1 MEEGS
6 PSVAELAGRF
16 RGHTIAS
23 PTTNQERIHLRK
35 VPCALKLNS
44 PRDEK
49 GGECKKP
56 VILLPKPFKVK
67 IKNNSIIEKLQANLA
82 LSPSS
87 LFPLPR
93 TPEVKLR
100 TACAP
105 PSPAPVPCSPG
116 TPPRRSSSP
125 PPPLPPPP
133 PPHIRRSSK
142 EEEEE
147 AVCFESPPERNP
159 LPSFNKTRARLS
171 VKRRPPTRRHRQS
184 LGEEEGARRGNGLT
198 PWQPEPARPGP
209 EQNRGEEAASSGRR
223 MSQDPYTA
231 PLNQSE
237 RREENIA
244 QTVGDEDT
252 AENAEGRE
260 ADLATLR
267 GSGAS
272 EGERGRPTASA
283 GVCSAAGKE
292 ETATG
297 GTGDGLD
304 CIHVSMQ

>member
-6 PSVAELAGRF
+6 PFKSVAELAGRF

-23 PTTNQERIHLRK
+23 PASNEERIHRRK
-35 VPCALKLNS
+35 LPCALKLSS

-49 GGECKKP
+49 GGESQKP

-116 TPPRRSSSP
+116 TPRSSP
-125 PPPLPPPP
+125 APPPPP
-133 PPHIRRSSK
+133 PPHIRQSSK

-147 AVCFESPPERNP
+147 AVCFESPPEGNP
-159 LPSFNKTRARLS
+159 LPSFNK
-171 VKRRPPTRRHRQS
+171 
-184 LGEEEGARRGNGLT
+184 
-198 PWQPEPARPGP
+198 
-209 EQNRGEEAASSGRR
+209 
-223 MSQDPYTA
+223 
-231 PLNQSE
+231 
-237 RREENIA
+237 
-244 QTVGDEDT
+244 
-252 AENAEGRE
+252 
-260 ADLATLR
+260 
-267 GSGAS
+267 
-272 EGERGRPTASA
+272 
-283 GVCSAAGKE
+283 
-292 ETATG
+292 
-297 GTGDGLD
+297 
-304 CIHVSMQ
+304 

>member
-1 MEEGS
+1 MLEGS
-6 PSVAELAGRF
+6 PFKSVAELAGRF

-23 PTTNQERIHLRK
+23 PTSNEERIHLRK
-35 VPCALKLNS
+35 VPCALKLSS

-49 GGECKKP
+49 GGESQKP

-67 IKNNSIIEKLQANLA
+67 IKKNSIIEKLQANLA

-105 PSPAPVPCSPG
+105 SSPTPVPSSPG
-116 TPPRRSSSP
+116 TPRSS
-125 PPPLPPPP
+125 PPPP
-133 PPHIRRSSK
+133 PPHIRQSS
-142 EEEEE
+142 EEEE
-147 AVCFESPPERNP
+147 AVCFESPPEGNP

-184 LGEEEGARRGNGLT
+184 QGEEGAHGNGLT
-198 PWQPEPARPGP
+198 PWQPEPASPGP
-209 EQNRGEEAASSGRR
+209 EQNEGKEASER
-223 MSQDPYTA
+223 MSQDPTA

-237 RREENIA
+237 RREENHA
-244 QTVGDEDT
+244 QRVGDEDT

-260 ADLATLR
+260 ADLATLG
-267 GSGAS
+267 GSDAS
-272 EGERGRPTASA
+272 EDERRPTASA
-283 GVCSAAGKE
+283 GICSAAGKE
-292 ETATG
+292 EITAKKALQQEERETA
-297 GTGDGLD
+297 
-304 CIHVSMQ
+304 